1 MLAGV
6 HGLRLNNNVRRHF
19 EHPTIHE
26 MNKSLQREVR
36 YLLPAWIICV
46 LLPLPLILFWHS
58 SKGRSYA
65 LMCFSVGCAILSA
78 YSLRRDIRPPNSS
91 AASDDSRPQTWRER
105 MWPLGLALFA
115 ASAAFSTF
123 SLVISD
129 SRDFVTPMLAFM
141 VLVPALGIVPY
152 MVLATR
158 NPLAGVIFSIIL
170 VGSLKTPI
178 GAMIVHTFFPSHFQ
192 QSIDTDGS
200 LIMPTPWIHPNL
212 LVWFLYSSVAA
223 FSLLFYYLGARRFR
237 GVYDHD
243 A

>member
-1 MLAGV
+1 
-6 HGLRLNNNVRRHF
+6 
-19 EHPTIHE
+19 
-26 MNKSLQREVR
+26 
-36 YLLPAWIICV
+36 
-46 LLPLPLILFWHS
+46 
-58 SKGRSYA
+58 
-65 LMCFSVGCAILSA
+65 
-78 YSLRRDIRPPNSS
+78 
-91 AASDDSRPQTWRER
+91 
-105 MWPLGLALFA
+105 MWPLGLTLFA

-158 NPLAGVIFSIIL
+158 SPLAGVIFSIIL

-200 LIMPTPWIHPNL
+200 LIMPTPWVHPNL
-212 LVWFLYSSVAA
+212 LIWWIYTSVA
-223 FSLLFYYLGARRFR
+223 SLSFLFYFLGARRFR
-237 GVYDHD
+237 VIHKLPPNKSLQATAAAPSSCD
-243 A
+243 